1 MADFQV
7 RSDSIDVEQIMR
19 QIRAR
24 IREKRG
30 ADYTE
35 AELEQLATVKL
46 ERFLDPRGVRS
57 DLVDQ
62 FRRRRVVAEAPPN
75 YEFEESTLFE
85 THRGLLRS
93 FRRLLRPILKLFF
106 NPDKITS
113 ALHIQSQVNTQ
124 AERRLRHLEEREPL
138 YYELIHNLV
147 VEVTRLGIEAQNLK
161 MRVESLSSRVD
172 FDERR
177 ARALEGVVQYKP
189 AAPQPQPQRGGP
201 PRPAATP
208 PPPAQPAQPVPQAA
222 AAQTP
227 GAPSGTAPEPRDA
240 GTSGERRRRRRRRR
254 RRPGQTMAQ
263 SQGATAGAPDGA
275 AGLQAGGEVQGAAL
289 HDTGGVP
296 PPGGAPP
303 GTGGAPNLQ
312 VRGSD
317 EVDAPDAADDDWSD
331 EDDDRGPGSGTS
343 DQ

>member
-7 RSDSIDVEQIMR
+7 RSDSVDVEQIMR
-19 QIRAR
+19 QIRTR

-35 AELEQLATVKL
+35 AELEQLANVKL

-57 DLVDQ
+57 DLVEQ

-93 FRRLLRPILKLFF
+93 LRAFLKPLLKLFF
-106 NPDKITS
+106 NPDKLTS

-147 VEVTRLGIEAQNLK
+147 VEVTRLGIDVHNLK
-161 MRVESLSSRVD
+161 MRVESLSSRLD

-177 ARALEGVVQYKP
+177 TRALEGVVQYKP
-189 AAPQPQPQRGGP
+189 PVQGQPQPQR
-201 PRPAATP
+201 PAAP
-208 PPPAQPAQPVPQAA
+208 SRPPQAA
-222 AAQTP
+222 PVAAPQSPQAQTAQTGGP
-227 GAPSGTAPEPRDA
+227 AGTPSAEP

-263 SQGATAGAPDGA
+263 AQNAPNGAAGQNGA
-275 AGLQAGGEVQGAAL
+275 AGLQPGE
-289 HDTGGVP
+289 
-296 PPGGAPP
+296 PGGAPD
-303 GTGGAPNLQ
+303 LQ
-312 VRGSD
+312 IRDRDDDGD
-317 EVDAPDAADDDWSD
+317 DAPAATDDDWSD
-331 EDDDRGPGSGTS
+331 DDDGGPESGTPP
-343 DQ
+343 Q

>member
-7 RSDSIDVEQIMR
+7 RSDSVDVEQIMR
-19 QIRAR
+19 QIRTR

-35 AELEQLATVKL
+35 AELEQLANVKL

-57 DLVDQ
+57 DLVEQ
-62 FRRRRVVAEAPPN
+62 FRRRGVVAEAPPN
-75 YEFEESTLFE
+75 YEFGETTLFE
-85 THRGLLRS
+85 THRGALR
-93 FRRLLRPILKLFF
+93 FLRKLFKPLLKLFF
-106 NPDKITS
+106 NPDKITT

-124 AERRLRHLEEREPL
+124 GEKRLRNLEERGLL

-147 VEVTRLGIEAQNLK
+147 VEITRLGIENHNLK

-189 AAPQPQPQRGGP
+189 APQHHQPQQRSGPQR
-201 PRPAATP
+201 P
-208 PPPAQPAQPVPQAA
+208 PPPAAPSGQSQAPQPVPHAAPAQAEGAPAA
-222 AAQTP
+222 AAGGDTR
-227 GAPSGTAPEPRDA
+227 GEP

-254 RRPGQTMAQ
+254 RRPGQTLAQ
-263 SQGATAGAPDGA
+263 SQGAMAAP
-275 AGLQAGGEVQGAAL
+275 EGAAL
-289 HDTGGVP
+289 HESGGGP
-296 PPGGAPP
+296 RPNGGAS
-303 GTGGAPNLQ
+303 NLQ

-317 EVDAPDAADDDWSD
+317 DIGSSPAAPDDDWSD
-331 EDDDRGPGSGTS
+331 DDDDGGPESGTPH
-343 DQ
+343 Q